1 MSLRYI
7 VQLNI
12 PTELNDKTE
21 KAVGF
26 HTAAVECNENH
37 NRKAVGFHTAAVERN
52 ENHNRNIWSFDQ
64 YNNNL
69 HMGSPCK
76 MN

>member
-37 NRKAVGFHTAAVERN
+37 NR
-52 ENHNRNIWSFDQ
+52 NIWSFDQ